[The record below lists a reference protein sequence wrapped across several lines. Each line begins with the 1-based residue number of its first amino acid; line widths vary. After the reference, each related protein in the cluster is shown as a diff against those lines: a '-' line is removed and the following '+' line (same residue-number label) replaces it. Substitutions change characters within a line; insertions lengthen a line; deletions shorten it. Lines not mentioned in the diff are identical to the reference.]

1 MIIRNRTLDWAVD
14 HVMCCRA
21 YNPIITCV
29 ACFTSANPILHAR
42 AGELSSA
49 PFPTASTCVGPTK
62 YVLLLPFPFSAW
74 CFHCSTVFSFIIILH
89 IRWDRGRGAA
99 CVRRCAG
106 RSQGS
111 HRRHTG
117 GTEAQAA
124 GFERCRAPRGRCLQQ
139 HGGPAHPG
147 ENWEGYPRARGGRV
161 LILLFPFSFFF
172 QKVTVTDT

>member
-1 MIIRNRTLDWAVD
+1 MIIRTRTLDWAVD

-74 CFHCSTVFSFIIILH
+74 CFYCSTVFSFIIILH
-89 IRWDRGRGAA
+89 IRWEGGGLRAAMCRAVSRITPPPHRGHRGAGCRFWA
-99 CVRRCAG
+99 VPSSTWQVLAAAWRTGASRWELRRLSASSW
-106 RSQGS
+106 R
-111 HRRHTG
+111 
-117 GTEAQAA
+117 
-124 GFERCRAPRGRCLQQ
+124 
-139 HGGPAHPG
+139 
-147 ENWEGYPRARGGRV
+147 
-161 LILLFPFSFFF
+161 
-172 QKVTVTDT
+172 